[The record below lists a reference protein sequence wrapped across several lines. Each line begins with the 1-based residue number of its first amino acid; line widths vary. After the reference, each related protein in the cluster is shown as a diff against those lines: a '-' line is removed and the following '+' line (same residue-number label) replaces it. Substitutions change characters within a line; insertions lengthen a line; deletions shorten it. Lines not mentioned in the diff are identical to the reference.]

1 MAKTFDTSRVGGGTY
16 ELEQDSSGNYKLKS
30 VGFQQVNKLN
40 LPNLT
45 NLDIPQAT
53 IGPITKLP
61 VKPDV
66 ADPYKKL
73 AGDQGDNNRDRIISQ
88 NYKRINP
95 KDISVRQASVSELG
109 QKTNTTYNAMS
120 DAEKASVAAG
130 TSGMTFKG
138 AGDVTK
144 QYTDPQKYGIR
155 TTTTNPMDIRE
166 QAAVGN
172 KAQFE
177 TFMGDAVTMDGP
189 YSMSTAK
196 TYSTPRTIAD
206 QNKFLGR
213 TFTDKTTGLQK
224 VKSNFQKIKDKA
236 NKIVEGSATLMVLG
250 GIGKGLKTFEDALL
264 GPDQVEL
271 NTANK
276 KALNALGYKTNAQ
289 LGIMT
294 DPGRVAGNP
303 ADSVFAGMNATS
315 AFGDISKGAASRIS
329 TRNKTAMKKAG
340 TWTKE
345 KLDKFNAKT
354 KEFEKQK
361 AEHDAAAAKDKAQA
375 QAAKDNR
382 AGVGGSCFIA
392 GTKVTMSDGT
402 LKNIENIVVG
412 DKVKGHKEDNTVIKL
427 DPTLLADRKLYSFND
442 NEHYFFTSEHP
453 FMTEEGWKS
462 IKPEKTK
469 ERDGIE
475 LYKQLKGELKV
486 GDKLVTDNGSVEVK
500 DIKSKEISNPEM
512 PLYNFN
518 VSNDNSYI
526 ADDYVV
532 HNKGCFI
539 KGTLVTMADGSTKPV
554 EQVDLGDE
562 VAEGGSVFAV
572 GRFLNTEL
580 YDYKGVKVSGSH
592 MVNEDG
598 VWMRV
603 KDTKHGKSLGNDLNT
618 VYVFGS
624 ENRRILINGILFTD
638 YFEVNEQDKLIE
650 DSEDFF
656 NNWKDYGNNVDVDNV
671 ATLNMNYE
679 I

>member
-16 ELEQDSSGNYKLKS
+16 ELEQDSNGNYALKS
-30 VGFQQVNKLN
+30 VGFEQVNKLN
-40 LPNLT
+40 LPDLT

-53 IGPITKLP
+53 IGPITKQP
-61 VKPDV
+61 VDNPDV
-66 ADPYKKL
+66 ADPFKKL
-73 AGDQGDNNRDRIISQ
+73 SDQQGNDNRDRTISQ
-88 NYKRINP
+88 NYERINP
-95 KDISVRQASVSELG
+95 KDISVKQAGDRQALDPRDDRSPQEIQNLQNAQS
-109 QKTNTTYNAMS
+109 TYNTARDKFGTVGGGTAQDLKDMKSANETIMS
-120 DAEKASVAAG
+120 AREKYR
-130 TSGMTFKG
+130 TET
-138 AGDVTK
+138 
-144 QYTDPQKYGIR
+144 QY
-155 TTTTNPMDIRE
+155 NP
-166 QAAVGN
+166 
-172 KAQFE
+172 
-177 TFMGDAVTMDGP
+177 
-189 YSMSTAK
+189 S
-196 TYSTPRTIAD
+196 
-206 QNKFLGR
+206 
-213 TFTDKTTGLQK
+213 KTTGLQD
-224 VKSNFQKIKDKA
+224 VKSNFQKVKDKA
-236 NKIVEGSATLMVLG
+236 NQIVKGSATVMLLEG
-250 GIGKGLKTFEDALL
+250 AGKIFQGIGEALL

-271 NTANK
+271 NNANT
-276 KALNALGYKTNAQ
+276 KALRSLGYKTNAE
-289 LGIMT
+289 LGLST
-294 DPGRVAGNP
+294 DPQRIAGNP
-303 ADSVFAGMNATS
+303 ADNVFAGMNAGS
-315 AFGDISKGAASRIS
+315 MFGDITKGAQKRID

-340 TWTKE
+340 TWSKE

-361 AEHDAAAAKDKAQA
+361 AEHDSAAAKDKAQA
-375 QAAKDNR
+375 AAAKENR
-382 AGVGGSCFIA
+382 AGTGGSCFIA

-402 LKNIENIVVG
+402 FKNIENIVVG

-475 LYKQLKGELKV
+475 LYEQLKGELKV
-486 GDKLVTDNGSVEVK
+486 GDKLVTDNGSVEIK

-526 ADDYVV
+526 ADNYVV

-554 EQVDLGDE
+554 EQVDLGDK

-580 YDYKGVKVSGSH
+580 YDYKGIKVSGSH
-592 MVNEDG
+592 MVNENG
-598 VWMRV
+598 TWMRV
-603 KDTKHGKSLGNDLNT
+603 RDTKHGKSLGNDLNT

-638 YFEVNEQDKLIE
+638 YFEVNEQNELINNE
-650 DSEDFF
+650 KDFF
-656 NNWKDYGNNVDVDNV
+656 NNWKSYGNTIDEHNVN
-671 ATLNMNYE
+671 TLNGS
-679 I
+679 